1 MGRCSGRRPQ
11 LPDESPACSAT
22 AMSTPPL
29 SSSASASSSAS
40 STSSSSP
47 TIDFS
52 QLTSEESLD
61 ILLQTISQTA
71 NAPPSDTA
79 SEQSPSTP
87 PDWDQ
92 LAAWARSE
100 SNNKL
105 PDFSDFN
112 FSLPMDLDFDA
123 SMAIDPSTL
132 HFGSMFDQGLVA
144 ASDNVFATQS
154 AAQSQGL
161 LYPTAGD
168 MDWLNQQHVQ
178 PETGRRLSIT
188 SSSSSSGASLS
199 PVMESASIA
208 GTSSAGSSPPSE
220 SYLSDPAQELAH
232 KVRQMAGVTLAVP
245 VSAQV
250 QQMAAAGESIVRA
263 LRAGQSLCLDLR
275 LVWLPSNAAII
286 SSPTSGIAWH
296 GVISAYILAI
306 WMWTH
311 LAAYVAAGVAVVPL
325 SYLGQACLAGN
336 PWVSC

>member
-1 MGRCSGRRPQ
+1 MDALWSLNLGAPGTLHLGNRKWADATVCAPNF
-11 LPDESPACSAT
+11 PTSPTCSAT

-29 SSSASASSSAS
+29 SSSTSASSSAS

-61 ILLQTISQTA
+61 ILLQTISQNA

-123 SMAIDPSTL
+123 SMAIDPTTL
-132 HFGSMFDQGLVA
+132 HFGSMFDQGLA
-144 ASDNVFATQS
+144 MAHENVFAAQP
-154 AAQSQGL
+154 AAQAQEL

-168 MDWLNQQHVQ
+168 ISWLNQQHVQ
-178 PETGRRLSIT
+178 PDTGRRLSVT

-199 PVMESASIA
+199 PILDNASVA
-208 GTSSAGSSPPSE
+208 SSSSAGSSPPGE
-220 SYLSDPAQELAH
+220 SYLSDPASELAH

-250 QQMAAAGESIVRA
+250 QQMAAAGELSYDF
-263 LRAGQSLCLDLR
+263 LLSHFGCLCFVFR
-275 LVWLPSNAAII
+275 LVRFPSILQL
-286 SSPTSGIAWH
+286 SSRRQVH
-296 GVISAYILAI
+296 GV
-306 WMWTH
+306 
-311 LAAYVAAGVAVVPL
+311 G
-325 SYLGQACLAGN
+325 
-336 PWVSC
+336 